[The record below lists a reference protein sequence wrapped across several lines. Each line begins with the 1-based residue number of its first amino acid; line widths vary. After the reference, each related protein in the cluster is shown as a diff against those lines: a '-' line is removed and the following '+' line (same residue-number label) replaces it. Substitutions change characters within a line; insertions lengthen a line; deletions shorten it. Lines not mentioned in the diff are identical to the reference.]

1 MPVETWV
8 LNTISGIHLRLPVLR
23 DIKYILYY
31 GALKTSL
38 SNLIEWYARF
48 RDGAMCHIMT
58 I

>member
-38 SNLIEWYARF
+38 SNLIE
-48 RDGAMCHIMT
+48 
-58 I
+58 